1 MILRWV
7 FNLAVWNI
15 FLFNKILHCLSP
27 DTHFKMEDRLTLVSN
42 LFKQFP
48 TRDTGFYKSTI
59 SKVKWEMVAFHQ
71 FTPEECQQEWELI
84 QAVIRKKKTA
94 NQIVTEAIDLAKS
107 LTYHPKRSALYPK
120 KPLTPYIKYYSAKQK
135 SVKDKNPSFSQT
147 KISQVLAEKYKTLSK
162 KKKQKHVTDYASE
175 MKDYEAKKTEF

>member
-7 FNLAVWNI
+7 FHLAVWNI

-84 QAVIRKKKTA
+84 QADIQKYKTA
-94 NQIVTEAIDLAKS
+94 TQIAKEALVMVNS
-107 LTYHPKRSALYPK
+107 PTYIPKRSAHG
-120 KPLTPYIKYYSAKQK
+120 TP
-135 SVKDKNPSFSQT
+135 PT
-147 KISQVLAEKYKTLSK
+147 KTVQ
-162 KKKQKHVTDYASE
+162 
-175 MKDYEAKKTEF
+175 